1 MDTVHQ
7 PILLKPIVDFIV
19 EGFREGL
26 KKIPEAPEAKE
37 PYWFLDCT
45 FGGGG
50 HTGAVL
56 EAFSRDPDLKRHRV
70 LAIDQ
75 DEEALARGR
84 IRFARELSEGTL
96 ELRHARISDLDTEFL
111 QTRKWFGMLAD
122 LGFSSDQI
130 ESSERGLSFRREG
143 PLDMRLDPSR
153 GQPAFELLQNLSE
166 TEIVKIL
173 SELGEERFS
182 KTIARAIVSA
192 RAERRLP
199 TTTTAFADLI
209 VRSVPPFARHG
220 RIHPATRTF
229 QALRIAVNEELE
241 ELDHLLQNVILGLEP
256 GGRIAVLSFHSLEDR
271 RVKQAFKK
279 YPEREGGSF
288 KALLKKPLEADD
300 EEQAKNPRSRSAK
313 LRVGERIKTGDEEK
327 K

>member
-1 MDTVHQ
+1 METVHQ
-7 PILLKPIVDFIV
+7 PILLKPIVDAIV
-19 EGFREGL
+19 EAF
-26 KKIPEAPEAKE
+26 KKLPDDCE
-37 PYWFLDCT
+37 PHWFLDCT

-56 EAFSRDPDLKRHRV
+56 EAFQQDPVLKKHRV
-70 LAIDQ
+70 LSIDQ
-75 DEEALARGR
+75 DQEALDRGR
-84 IRFARELSEGTL
+84 KKFSKEIGEGLL
-96 ELRHARISDLDTEFL
+96 ELKHARMSEIDEEFL
-111 QTRKWFGMLAD
+111 HTRKWQGMLAD

-153 GQPAFELLQNLSE
+153 GQPVSELLQNLSE

-199 TTTTAFADLI
+199 VTTTAFADLI
-209 VRSVPPFARHG
+209 SRSVPPFARHG

-229 QALRIAVNEELE
+229 QAFRIAVNEELE
-241 ELDHLLQNVILGLEP
+241 ELDHLLQNVILGLET
-256 GGRIAVLSFHSLEDR
+256 GGRVAVLSFHSLEDR
-271 RVKQAFKK
+271 RVKQTFKK
-279 YPEREGGSF
+279 YPEREGGLF
-288 KALLKKPLEADD
+288 KSLTKKPLEADE

-313 LRVGERIKTGDEEK
+313 LRIGERI
-327 K
+327 

>member
-1 MDTVHQ
+1 MSLIKAMDTVHQ
-7 PILLKPIVDFIV
+7 PILLKPITDYIV
-19 EGFREGL
+19 EAF
-26 KKIPEAPEAKE
+26 KKLPLDSE
-37 PYWFLDCT
+37 PHWFLDCT

-50 HTGAVL
+50 HTGAIL
-56 EAFSRDPDLKRHRV
+56 EAFQLDPVLKKHRI

-75 DEEALARGR
+75 DQEALERGKKK
-84 IRFARELSEGTL
+84 FAQALAEGTL
-96 ELRHARISDLDTEFL
+96 ELKHARISELNTDFL
-111 QTRKWFGMLAD
+111 QTRKWLGMLAD

-153 GQPAFELLQNLSE
+153 GQSAFKLLQSLSE
-166 TEIVKIL
+166 SEIVKIL

-182 KTIARAIVSA
+182 KTIARAIVNA
-192 RAERRLP
+192 RSESRLP

-209 VRSVPPFARHG
+209 SRSIPPFARHG

-241 ELDHLLQNVILGLEP
+241 ELDHLLQNVILNLEP
-256 GGRIAVLSFHSLEDR
+256 SGRAAVLSFHSLEDR
-271 RVKQAFKK
+271 RVKQVFKK
-279 YPEREGGSF
+279 YPEREGGYF
-288 KALLKKPLEADD
+288 RALMKKPLEADE

-313 LRVGERIKTGDEEK
+313 LRVGERIGASHEE
-327 K
+327 